1 MASMFAA
8 ALAANGAVRV
18 DGLHTMH
25 LTNPV
30 GIDSEPVF
38 SWIIDSDKRG
48 VVQESYNIVVA
59 TDPSLSQIVWESGT
73 VTSSE
78 STNVKAE
85 GFTPEPSTRYYWGVT
100 VTDNHGEKAS
110 STPNC

>member
-1 MASMFAA
+1 MFAA

-59 TDPSLSQIVWESGT
+59 TDPSLSQIDRKSV
-73 VTSSE
+73 V
-78 STNVKAE
+78 
-85 GFTPEPSTRYYWGVT
+85 
-100 VTDNHGEKAS
+100 
-110 STPNC
+110 